1 MADTKPVTQEVNGT
15 VILPAFSIPCRKSF
29 FTEASIFLIGG
40 NNGLTDIDVLNFGGQ
55 TKVPAFPEFPA
66 FPAFPHPVSQA
77 VGAFFNNELLVCGGF
92 DYPVTFYKDCYAIRD
107 QYDKTFCLTSFFRY
121 DKLACLST
129 FEMFD
134 ARGLLY

>member
-1 MADTKPVTQEVNGT
+1 M
-15 VILPAFSIPCRKSF
+15 ILPAFSIPCRKSF

-40 NNGLTDIDVLNFGGQ
+40 NNGLTDVEVLNFGGE
-55 TKVPAFPEFPA
+55 TKIPE

-107 QYDKTFCLTSFFRY
+107 Q
-121 DKLACLST
+121 
-129 FEMFD
+129 
-134 ARGLLY
+134 